1 MNKKLALSLI
11 VSSGILLA
19 CSKGGGGGAAKPDGK
34 TTEPLET
41 EMYGTYQAYFAPVN
55 KTVSGHL
62 NGTTVLVREKEDVT
76 IEVRL
81 SGGPKSVRHTQSIH
95 IGDRCP
101 TEADDLNG
109 DGYVD
114 GEEGALVYKE
124 IIIPLDDD
132 ISSQRMGGGT
142 YPVTDEYGYYLWGRT
157 TSFEKMME
165 DLREE
170 DIHLTDDY
178 VKIGSNKSLTMI
190 GKVAVILGVP
200 TTTVLPETVLGRG
213 RLTPHEALPVA
224 CGVIRRLGTDVP
236 GRVDTDETGIP
247 VPEGETIGGSSGAD
261 DGAIFTPAST
271 GGTTGNYG
279 EDDEPTTTTNN
290 NTEHGTVAGSAAG
303 ATAGTTTGEPIEP
316 EVEEVP
322 EVVVE

>member
-1 MNKKLALSLI
+1 MKNNLAISLI
-11 VSSGILLA
+11 VSSVILLG
-19 CSKGGGGGAAKPDGK
+19 CTKSGGGGGKVEGK
-34 TTEPLET
+34 KSEPLET
-41 EMYGTYQAYFAPVN
+41 EMYGTYQAYLLPVN

-62 NGTTVLVREKEDVT
+62 NGTVALVREKEDLT

-81 SGGPKSVRHTQSIH
+81 SGGPLSALHTQSIH

-132 ISSQRMGGGT
+132 IGSQRMGLGS
-142 YPVTDEYGYYLWGRT
+142 YPVSNEYGYYLWGRT
-157 TSFEKMME
+157 TLFEKIME

-170 DIHLTDDY
+170 DINLRDDY
-178 VKIGSNKSLTMI
+178 VKLESNKSLTMF

-200 TTTVLPETVLGRG
+200 QTTVLPETVLGRG
-213 RLTPHEALPVA
+213 RMTSHQALPIA
-224 CGVIRRLGTDVP
+224 CGVIRRLGTIP
-236 GRVDTDETGIP
+236 GQVDTDETGIP
-247 VPEGETIGGSSGAD
+247 VPEGETIGGSSGVD
-261 DGAIFTPAST
+261 DGAIFVPSET

-279 EDDEPTTTTNN
+279 EEDEPTTTTNN
-290 NTEHGTVAGSAAG
+290 TEHGTAAG
-303 ATAGTTTGEPIEP
+303 ATAGTTNGDILE
-316 EVEEVP
+316 
-322 EVVVE
+322 

>member
-1 MNKKLALSLI
+1 MNKKLALALV
-11 VSSGILLA
+11 VSSGILMA
-19 CSKGGGGGAAKPDGK
+19 CSKGGGGGSAKQDGK

-41 EMYGTYQAYFAPVN
+41 EMYGTYQAYLAPVN
-55 KTVSGHL
+55 KSVSGHL
-62 NGTTVLVREKEDVT
+62 NGTAVLVREKEDLT
-76 IEVRL
+76 IEIRL
-81 SGGPKSVRHTQSIH
+81 SGGPKSVLHTQSIH

-132 ISSQRMGGGT
+132 ISSQRMGGGI

-157 TSFEKMME
+157 TPLEKVME

-170 DIHLTDDY
+170 DINLRDDY
-178 VKIGSNKSLTMI
+178 VKIGSNKSLTMT

-200 TTTVLPETVLGRG
+200 TTTILPETVLGRG
-213 RLTPHEALPVA
+213 RMTPHQALPVA
-224 CGVIRRLGTDVP
+224 CGIIHRLGTEIP
-236 GRVDTDETGIP
+236 GRVDTDDIGIP
-247 VPEGETIGGSSGAD
+247 VPEGETIGGSSGVD
-261 DGAIFTPAST
+261 DGAIFIPGST
-271 GGTTGNYG
+271 GGATGNYG
-279 EDDEPTTTTNN
+279 EENEPTPTTTN
-290 NTEHGTVAGSAAG
+290 NTEHGTVAG
-303 ATAGTTTGEPIEP
+303 ATAGGP
-316 EVEEVP
+316 EEN